1 MPLVNDFLSH
11 GALLGATL
19 PVQQW
24 TIGLIVAA
32 VGVALLMPHATKRA
46 RGVGAAL
53 AAIGVGVIFASLPWE
68 AGPLTKSLFY
78 VLAGITLVSA
88 LGAVASRA
96 ALYCAVWFAASL
108 LGVAGL
114 LVLAGAQFL
123 GVATIVVYAGAIVV
137 TFLFVIMLA
146 QPKGNES
153 YDRVSWGSL
162 SKPVAVFASAALVAA
177 SIFAQ
182 QEAAVKTLRAEVTDA
197 LVAVPKSDAYPKLE
211 PADVVSA
218 RYGVGDEAS
227 KLQITL
233 RPTIFHSIPEHA
245 SQASEQPALDAQR
258 TAQEAKKAALAKA
271 FATIAD
277 ERGIEKFDLA
287 KTEVSFKSSL
297 PINDT
302 DTTRHVESL
311 GVNLFG
317 NQLVAVQVAGVLL
330 LVALVGAIS
339 ILTHDAPA
347 PQRSEAAT

>member
-1 MPLVNDFLSH
+1 MPLVNDLLNH

-32 VGVALLMPHATKRA
+32 VGVALLMPHATKAA

-78 VLAGITLVSA
+78 VLAALTLVSA
-88 LGAVASRA
+88 LG

-182 QEAAVKTLRAEVTDA
+182 QEAVVKTLRAEVTDA
-197 LVAVPKSDAYPKLE
+197 LVAVPKSDDYPKLE
-211 PADVVSA
+211 PSDVVAA
-218 RYGVGDEAS
+218 RYGAGEAAS
-227 KLQITL
+227 KLQIML
-233 RPTIFHSIPEHA
+233 RPTIFPAIPERA
-245 SQASEQPALDAQR
+245 SQASEQPALDARR
-258 TAQEAKKAALAKA
+258 TAQDAEKAALAKA
-271 FATIAD
+271 FATTAD
-277 ERGIEKFDLA
+277 ERRIEKFDLA
-287 KTEVSFKSSL
+287 KTEVSFESSL

-302 DTTRHVESL
+302 DTTRHVEAL